1 MFLFF
6 LGSRDKLAA
15 DKEKLAEQV
24 NIKII
29 KLYLTVYISAQNPDS
44 LDPDPLDPQD
54 FGFLDPDPQKYADPK
69 DPDPRG
75 KISTKTTKK
84 NYSQTPDLNY

>member
-1 MFLFF
+1 
-6 LGSRDKLAA
+6 
-15 DKEKLAEQV
+15 
-24 NIKII
+24 
-29 KLYLTVYISAQNPDS
+29 
-44 LDPDPLDPQD
+44 LDPQD

-84 NYSQTPDLNY
+84 ITLKPQI